1 MKRSIRIIIAL
12 AVVGVLI
19 GGYFVVQNLDLEA
32 EDDFELPESIN
43 VSDFDEEELEK
54 IRIVGDDYELEII
67 NADEE
72 WFLDWPYDIAINR
85 RTMNRIVFGIGS
97 ISALRLIEEEPAD
110 LEPYGLADPVVRAEA
125 HFLSGE
131 VRAYLFGDQAPSR
144 EGYYMKPEDES
155 AVYLVG
161 RGTGGPFYY
170 TLEDL
175 RDRSLPNVDPQNLVE
190 IFISGPDDIHITP
203 VAEDDNFLG
212 LFSSLKM
219 IEPFAEESPVSTDA
233 LTRLV
238 EDLPTFEIGTFVED
252 RPMDREQYGLGE
264 EATELILRDA
274 NGDEVHVFVGNESP
288 DGHYIRLADAPEV
301 YTVAD
306 DFSFLET
313 DPFELVSKFALI
325 VNIDEVDE
333 ILIEAPQRNYR
344 AVMVR
349 ETLPLPED
357 AEEGEEPEV
366 ETTYFLND
374 QEVEEDL
381 FKDWYQKVIGL
392 LVEAWDPDSPT
403 QEPTYE
409 ITYLLNREDITEAS
423 VSFAPRD
430 RNFYKVIREGG
441 VSEFLISRRQLEEMT
456 EFADGILDGSI
467 TLEDD

>member
-1 MKRSIRIIIAL
+1 MKRSVRILI
-12 AVVGVLI
+12 AVVVVGALI
-19 GGYFVVQNLDLEA
+19 AGYLIIQNADFGE
-32 EDDFELPESIN
+32 EDDYELPDSIR
-43 VSDFDEEELEK
+43 VSEFDEEELSK
-54 IRIVGDDYELEII
+54 IRIVGDDYELSII

-72 WFLDWPYDIAINR
+72 WYLDWPYEIAIDQ

-97 ISALRLIEEEPAD
+97 ISALRVIDEEPED
-110 LEPYGLADPVVRAEA
+110 LSLYGLADPVVTAEA
-125 HFLSGE
+125 HFPDGE
-131 VRAYLFGDQAPSR
+131 VRRYLFGDQAPSR
-144 EGYYMKPEDES
+144 EGYYMKAADEQT
-155 AVYLVG
+155 VYLVG

-170 TLEDL
+170 TLEDI
-175 RDRSLPNVDPQNLVE
+175 RDRSLPAVDPQSLVE
-190 IFISGPDDIHITP
+190 IYISGEREIHILP
-203 VAEDDNFLG
+203 VAEEDNFLG

-219 IEPFAEESPVSTDA
+219 VEPFIEESPVSTDA
-233 LTRLV
+233 LTRLI

-252 RPMDREQYGLGE
+252 RPLDREQYGLGE
-264 EATELILRDA
+264 NAVEFRLRDS
-274 NGDEVHVFVGNESP
+274 NGDEVHMFVGDESE
-288 DGHYIRLADAPEV
+288 DGHYVRLADAPEI

-333 ILIEAPQRNYR
+333 ILIEAPERNYR

-357 AEEGEEPEV
+357 AEEDAEPEV

-374 QEVEEDL
+374 QEIEEDL

-392 LVEAWDPDSPT
+392 LVEAWAPDTPT
-403 QEPTYE
+403 REPNYE
-409 ITYLLNREDITEAS
+409 ITYILNRDDISEAS
-423 VSFAPRD
+423 VAFAPHS
-430 RNFYKVIREGG
+430 RNFHKVIREGG
-441 VSEFLISRRQLEEMT
+441 ISEFLISRRQLEEMT